1 MIETRT
7 RREHRVRALVLA
19 AGVLAGA
26 VLVTGCSEER
36 DAALKWPGAESNP
49 QAVTADQF
57 GAAWPLKPDKGKVA
71 CDTTPYSGFAI
82 TFQAPDGK
90 IYALNNVAH
99 DEKGYPSVDEIK
111 GNSGKMWR
119 LRSFGMQICSLERTR
134 NTRSTPPATPPSS
147 PAPDTSRP
155 ARPVSDR
162 GGARRG

>member
-1 MIETRT
+1 MITRT
-7 RREHRVRALVLA
+7 RGTRVRALALA

-36 DAALKWPGAESNP
+36 DAVLKWPGAESNP

-71 CDTTPYSGFAI
+71 CNTTPYSGFAI

-119 LRSFGMQICSLERTR
+119 LRSFGMQICSLEHAR
-134 NTRSTPPATPPSS
+134 NMRSTPPATPSQNRPSTP
-147 PAPDTSRP
+147 PADTNP
-155 ARPVSDR
+155 TTNP
-162 GGARRG
+162 